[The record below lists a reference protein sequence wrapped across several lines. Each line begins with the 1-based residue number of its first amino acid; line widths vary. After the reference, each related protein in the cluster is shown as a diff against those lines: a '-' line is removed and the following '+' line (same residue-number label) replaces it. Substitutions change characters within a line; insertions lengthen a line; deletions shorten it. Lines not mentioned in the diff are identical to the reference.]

1 MLLLSMLTV
10 STSLAQ
16 TTSVK
21 PIVLPDSTQAYIVIR
36 PWMEFALRRI
46 ELAPLQEIA
55 IENLRNELVAADD
68 QLAQRD
74 MYITNLEMDNARL
87 GDIVDLSE
95 VQLGI
100 SEESVVMVEKAYK
113 RAKLWRN
120 VTGLAT
126 IVIGIVA
133 VLK

>member
-1 MLLLSMLTV
+1 MLTV

-21 PIVLPDSTQAYIVIR
+21 PIVLPDSSQAYIVIR
-36 PWMEFALRRI
+36 PWMEFALHRI

-55 IENLRNELVAADD
+55 IEDLRNELVAADR